1 MFNEAKVLALIP
13 ARGGSKGIPGKNI
26 KEFNGR
32 PLVAYTIA
40 AARRSKYIDDV
51 VVSTDSKEIASVSHK
66 YGAETPFLRPAD
78 LAQDTSKTIDA
89 VIHAR
94 DTLKALGRSYDVI
107 VLLQPTSPLRRAD
120 EIDGAIETFFSHGRL
135 GLASV
140 SEASENPILT
150 RRIDAYGVLHP
161 VLPVSSTVRR
171 QDMPRFWHVDGA
183 IYINCSSDLTCNTSL
198 NDNPIAFIMP
208 QLRASDIDNLED
220 FLCAEEILAELG
232 DPLPE
237 EVSHG

>member
-1 MFNEAKVLALIP
+1 MFNEARILALIP

-26 KEFNGR
+26 REFNGR

-40 AARRSKYIDDV
+40 AARKSKYIDAV
-51 VVSTDSKEIASVSHK
+51 VVTTDSETVASVAQK
-66 YGAETPFLRPAD
+66 YGAEIPFLRPAE
-78 LAQDTSKTIDA
+78 LAQDASKTIDA

-94 DTLKALGRSYDVI
+94 DALEALGRPYDVI
-107 VLLQPTSPLRRAD
+107 ALLQPTSPLRRAD
-120 EIDGAIETFFSHGRL
+120 EIDGAVETFFSHGML

-140 SEASENPILT
+140 SEAAENPILT
-150 RRIDAYGVLHP
+150 RRIDASGVLHP
-161 VLPVSSTVRR
+161 ILPVSSTVRR

-183 IYINCSSDLTCNTSL
+183 IYINRSSDLTHDTSL

-208 QLRASDIDNLED
+208 RLRASDIDNIED
-220 FLCAEEILAELG
+220 FLCAEEIFAKLG

-237 EVSHG
+237 ELLRG